1 MKEKI
6 LTITLV
12 LVLIGIVSGTTY
24 AFILVKAS
32 TTSQELAKSSG
43 IDINYSA
50 QNITTSLV
58 PSLTKSSG
66 IHSQIT
72 MSLATNSIKST
83 ANIRFTPTNLSSGAY
98 KTSGLIWEVYVGS
111 TLKASGNFAN
121 ATENTPMDLLTNY
134 ELTTT
139 STVFDIY
146 IWLDGSKTGNEV
158 MNKQFAGYYN
168 ATSANITGFME

>member
-12 LVLIGIVSGTTY
+12 LVLIGMVSGTTY

-32 TTSQELAKSSG
+32 TTSQELVKSSG

-58 PSLTKSSG
+58 PAKNKSSG
-66 IHSQIT
+66 IHTKIT
-72 MSLATNSIKST
+72 MSLTANSVKTT
-83 ANIRFTPTNLSSGAY
+83 ANIKFTPTNLASEAY
-98 KTSGLIWEVYVGS
+98 KTTGLIWEVYVGD

-121 ATENTPMDLLTNY
+121 ATENNPMNLITNY

-168 ATSANITGFME
+168 ATSENITGFME